1 MKNVDAERNFQ
12 PLPDEPCHYKEDI
25 EKELCADDC
34 LQRMVDHICFLIRM
48 QIELTIQKKR
58 RKSDHPFITIESLGY
73 IFGFVDGYQMA
84 MNLQDKNKKMTTM
97 VGVMIKILGEYSG
110 VECAR
115 KALEMQQNGVF
126 DEARKIGG
134 KQAIA
139 FLKNNTIPMG
149 LSHILLGR
157 SLEKVCEF
165 T

>member
-1 MKNVDAERNFQ
+1 MKITDAGPNVE
-12 PLPDEPCHYKEDI
+12 PLPEETCHYKEDI
-25 EKELCADDC
+25 EKELSADDH
-34 LQRMVDHICFLIRM
+34 LQRMADHICFLIRM
-48 QIELTIQKKR
+48 QVELTIQKKR
-58 RKSDHPFITIESLGY
+58 RKSDNPFITIESLGY
-73 IFGFVDGYQMA
+73 IFGFVDGYQIA
-84 MNLQDKNKKMTTM
+84 MKLEDKNKKMAIM

-115 KALEMQQNGVF
+115 KALEMQQNDDF
-126 DEARKIGG
+126 DMARKIGG

-157 SLEKVCEF
+157 SLEKVSEF